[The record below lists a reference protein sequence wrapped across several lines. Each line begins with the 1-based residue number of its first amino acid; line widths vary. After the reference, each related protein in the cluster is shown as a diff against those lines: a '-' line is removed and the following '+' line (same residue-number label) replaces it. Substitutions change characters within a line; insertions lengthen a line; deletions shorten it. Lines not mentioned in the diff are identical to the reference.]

1 MISYLKKIIKS
12 QRKIYITIMIILTIL
27 SSFEFVLLG
36 IYSCFSESKGFDHFL
51 LKFIPTMA
59 IFISFFL
66 TLFINNYF
74 IENKNEEFSIILLSG
89 SRMKEV
95 LEYIVIQFG
104 ILFLLSDILGFVLGI
119 VLMEAINHIQTY
131 YFAYSL
137 NTVFYT
143 FCGILLCKIIY
154 VFLLNFGKFF
164 QIKLDIADYIS
175 HHTSSTSKPSY
186 FSSRLLNE
194 NKKHKFPI
202 KAFITTVAGIV
213 LIVLSIQGLFDNDN
227 DTLLPV
233 YFVFFLL
240 GEIILIN
247 KTIPLVYD
255 FMHDRKL
262 LKSPRLI
269 LILANIMNLS
279 KILVSMI
286 NILACVIPICLSNF
300 FLGMMDQEIKAVTM
314 VCFYILLIM
323 MLLSFI
329 LRFQIYLPS
338 IETDIA
344 TEKAIGYRYNQLL
357 YIYNFVVIGFMV
369 LIVIIPLILYT
380 LLLYRAY
387 QLSYITMS
395 IVITLVLSYL
405 IIFSLLAIYM
415 IYQYHQTIKEA
426 YNDVKYLNRSE

>member
-1 MISYLKKIIKS
+1 MIAYLKKIIKS
-12 QRKIYITIMIILTIL
+12 QRKIYITIMTILTIL

-36 IYSCFSESKGFDHFL
+36 IYSCFSESKGYDHFL
-51 LKFIPTMA
+51 LKFIPAMA

-104 ILFLLSDILGFVLGI
+104 ILFLLSDILGFILGI